1 MKILVICSENYPE
14 SDSPLARTINSL
26 VLAYRRWGA
35 KVLGFSPYFSQFSY
49 NSDSKIGR
57 NFVEKLGNREYSA
70 LRSAGCEDDLF
81 IQYDNYFG
89 RSGLY
94 GNGSPNEK
102 TYHDN
107 HLRFSFLASAA
118 LNCCMEMDFKPDAIH
133 VHEWGGIAG
142 AIAKTVYKG
151 FFDDIPVILTTH
163 NIHYDYHC
171 SPDDIPLIGL
181 PPQGFD
187 IDGYEF
193 WGKVSMLKAAIL
205 YSDKVVFTSASYLS
219 YLLSTD
225 LQGGMRGFLESQ
237 RGKLSSI
244 QSGIDYSSWNL
255 PKEAEVFKKQAK
267 ESLRAELGLAADSGM
282 LMYAHLDASSGSTA
296 QVISTILANLLNM
309 DLQLAIGISE
319 NNRNFPYFA
328 AIQEK
333 HHDRIAL
340 LPLIEN
346 DESLYQRL
354 SAADV
359 FLSTDSSEPS
369 LSIFLKASA
378 AGTLLISNTRS
389 QKPFLYLIP
398 YDPNADESSIKTNSF
413 VATESSPDV
422 ILEQVR
428 IAEGIFREKK
438 SLWSKLVKNASSI
451 RVSWDDTAKN
461 YLLLLGSEST
471 GL

>member
-14 SDSPLARTINSL
+14 SDSPLARAVGSL
-26 VLAYRRWGA
+26 VSAYRRWGA
-35 KVLGFSPYFSQFSY
+35 KVLGFSPYFSRFSY

-57 NFVEKLGNREYSA
+57 NFVEKLSNREYSA
-70 LRSAGCEDDLF
+70 VRSGTCEDDLF

-89 RSGLY
+89 RSGIY
-94 GNGSPNEK
+94 GNGIEK

-107 HLRFSFLASAA
+107 HQRFSFLASAA
-118 LNCCMEMDFKPDAIH
+118 LSCCMEMDFKPDAIH

-142 AIAKTVYKG
+142 AIAKTVYKD
-151 FFDDIPVILTTH
+151 FFDGIPVILTVH

-171 SPDDIPLIGL
+171 SPDDISLIGL
-181 PPQGFD
+181 PPKGFD

-193 WGKVSMLKAAIL
+193 WGKVSMLKAAML

-244 QSGIDYSSWNL
+244 QSGMDYSNWIL
-255 PKEAEVFKKQAK
+255 PNEAEEFKRQKK
-267 ESLRAELGLAADSGM
+267 DNLRAELGLAADSSI
-282 LMYAHLDASSGSTA
+282 LMYSHLDAYSGSTA

-309 DLQLAIGISE
+309 DLQLVIGISE

-333 HHDRIAL
+333 HHDKIAL
-340 LPLIEN
+340 LPLIET

-354 SAADV
+354 SAADI

-369 LSIFLKASA
+369 LSLFLKASA
-378 AGTLLISNTRS
+378 TGTLHISNRRS
-389 QKPFLYLIP
+389 QKPFLYSIP
-398 YDPNADESSIKTNSF
+398 YDPNADESRIKTNSF
-413 VATESSPDV
+413 VAAESSPDV

-428 IAEGIFREKK
+428 IAESIFREKK
-438 SLWSKLVKNASSI
+438 SLWSRLVKNASSI
-451 RVSWDDTAKN
+451 RVSWDDTARN
-461 YLLLLGSEST
+461 YLLLLGSES
-471 GL
+471 L